1 MLRAEES
8 LLITRI
14 FIILKFYY
22 CQREIELHILN
33 QNIVVSLAWLRVR
46 KEQHTDIKIHLFN
59 FLDTIGYVDSI
70 HFTADWLLLG
80 DLFCQAKNMK
90 RKGMVMTAVVIK
102 IGWNDVGSILIPKSC
117 KKGSGKTVYIQKPAI
132 IPKIILFRFRTERRL
147 ILFIFLRP
155 HVMHFMVL

>member
-1 MLRAEES
+1 MSIFTVVNLHKYYES
-8 LLITRI
+8 LVRRGEIVLDSDVIDNWHHELNGMYQGTEGAAYRYPDL
-14 FIILKFYY
+14 FVQLLGYY
-22 CQREIELHILN
+22 
-33 QNIVVSLAWLRVR
+33 W
-46 KEQHTDIKIHLFN
+46 
-59 FLDTIGYVDSI
+59 YVDSI

>member
-1 MLRAEES
+1 M
-8 LLITRI
+8 LLII
-14 FIILKFYY
+14 GIMSSMGCI
-22 CQREIELHILN
+22 
-33 QNIVVSLAWLRVR
+33 RVR
-46 KEQHTDIKIHLFN
+46 KGAAYRYPDSFVQLLGYHWYA
-59 FLDTIGYVDSI
+59 DTI